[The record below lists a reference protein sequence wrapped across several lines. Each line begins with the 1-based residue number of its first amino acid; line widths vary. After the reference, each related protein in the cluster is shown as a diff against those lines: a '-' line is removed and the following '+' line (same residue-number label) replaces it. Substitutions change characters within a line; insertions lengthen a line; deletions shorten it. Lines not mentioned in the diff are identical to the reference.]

1 MIVQQILKLKAD
13 DGVVTVPPGTDV
25 SVVAGIMASRKIGTV
40 VISPDGKQILGI
52 VSERDIVTEVSR
64 NGSVCLIAPVDAI
77 MTKKVECCARTDS
90 SQDVLEKMTNGRFRH
105 MPVVE
110 SGQLVGL
117 ISIGDVVKSH
127 LAHLN
132 MEKEALEGM
141 IKGF

>member
-13 DGVVTVPPGTDV
+13 DGVVTVQPGTDV
-25 SVVAGIMASRKIGTV
+25 SEVAGIMATRKIGTV

-52 VSERDIVTEVSR
+52 VSERDIVAEVSR
-64 NGSVCLIAPVDAI
+64 NGNVCLIAPVDAI
-77 MTKKVECCARTDS
+77 MTKKVVCCARTDTS
-90 SQDVLEKMTNGRFRH
+90 DEVLEKMTNGRFRH

-117 ISIGDVVKSH
+117 ISIGDVVKAH